1 MASLNGP
8 CLNSWIRLHLL
19 ERPIKRLVS
28 MEGAANI
35 ACGNFPASADSLE
48 RFTKRSPRLG
58 SKPRGNEVNQWL
70 FRYAQERQWK
80 WRNRRIVSSMD
91 LHPRSSITR
100 IAIDDRLS
108 RLREKSIEINHR
120 FDPTL
125 DTRKHAPDHKTSV
138 APANQDYIPQVF
150 HLNMK
155 CHIFYMR
162 RKISRPISQVTA
174 LTDSGECGC
183 SHDMPHFAETR
194 SHITPHPC
202 TEPCAVDKHKSV
214 FLHLSRR
221 NSLFVR

>member
-1 MASLNGP
+1 MASLNGS
-8 CLNSWIRLHLL
+8 CLNSWIRLHPLQ
-19 ERPIKRLVS
+19 RSIKRLVS

-35 ACGNFPASADSLE
+35 ARGNFPASIDAFE
-48 RFTKRSPRLG
+48 RFTKSSPRLG

-155 CHIFYMR
+155 CHVFYVLG
-162 RKISRPISQVTA
+162 KISRPISQVTA

-183 SHDMPHFAETR
+183 SDDMPHFAEPR

-202 TEPCAVDKHKSV
+202 AEPGAVHKHKGVSP
-214 FLHLSRR
+214 HLSYRT
-221 NSLFVR
+221 NCLAL